1 MSPQFLL
8 VWVSLS
14 WISSHW
20 NQVSYLNKHTH
31 IMLKERKLGEGYLFR
46 ILLFY
51 LLKGKY
57 WTLPC
62 PHLILPAVD
71 LARDGGTCPLSLRC
85 LSPHH
90 AHSSGRSQDVC
101 PDAVGAWVPAR
112 VCYPCCLP
120 AAGFPDL
127 TGRMGYSDRKKVVVI
142 SVLPTGRPADH
153 GSLHPVA
160 NKGGLWIAQLRCGNH
175 PNPPRLTPS
184 TL

>member
-1 MSPQFLL
+1 MSSLELLAARVTAFWRNLVSERRKDKKNEEAWLCSRPPSGCLWGQRVPALVQFGCMSPQFLL

-31 IMLKERKLGEGYLFR
+31 IVLKERKLGEGYLFR

-71 LARDGGTCPLSLRC
+71 LARDGGPCPLSLRC

-101 PDAVGAWVPAR
+101 PDAVGA
-112 VCYPCCLP
+112 
-120 AAGFPDL
+120 
-127 TGRMGYSDRKKVVVI
+127 
-142 SVLPTGRPADH
+142 
-153 GSLHPVA
+153 
-160 NKGGLWIAQLRCGNH
+160 
-175 PNPPRLTPS
+175 
-184 TL
+184 